1 MITRSTGAGGQN
13 KNGRRWKVGLDAGG
27 QGRRWEARP
36 RCRLAGAPVE
46 RPERRCIGAPVGRPA
61 RTPVG
66 GAGVAGIP
74 NRENYFQTKDKI
86 CAMFPSFARK
96 ATRYQ

>member
-1 MITRSTGAGGQN
+1 MARTKTGAGGLA
-13 KNGRRWKVGLDAGG
+13 GLDAGG
-27 QGRRWEARP
+27 Q
-36 RCRLAGAPVE
+36 GAPVE

-96 ATRYQ
+96 AITCQ